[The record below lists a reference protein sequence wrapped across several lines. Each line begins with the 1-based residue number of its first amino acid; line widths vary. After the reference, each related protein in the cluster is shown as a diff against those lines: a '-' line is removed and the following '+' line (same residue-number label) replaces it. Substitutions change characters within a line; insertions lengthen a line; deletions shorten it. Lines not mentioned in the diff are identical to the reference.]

1 MAPLYTMT
9 IYNASGVI
17 QTIATDYMQLG
28 ISRQVNAIDGLT
40 FSMASTSPNAQYLQ
54 YGYIVSVTRQDN
66 AQGISASVEFAG
78 MIRRVVRIVSTQ
90 TIYQVTAVS
99 MMALLADRVVAYRAN
114 VANRSVF
121 SAVPAETILK
131 TLFNYN
137 CTTLAVTGTTSQ
149 RIINGSTTGMTTSAS
164 AGGGSIVSIACSMQ
178 NLLDVMQKV
187 AVGNGGDFDMIWT
200 APATYTFTWYLGQ
213 RGTNRSSSVILSVPT
228 GTIAE
233 LQVVTDR
240 TQDFTNV
247 ILGGS
252 GESLARGMYSRPAS
266 LNTGLSNREE
276 FIDSRNQGAG
286 TTAANYNSM
295 GDSALALQA
304 KKRTSYNVKLTQNAA
319 LKYGRDYFFGDLVSI
334 NDNGTLV
341 TQKVQGV
348 ALKFDNN
355 GSESVNVKLNNQ

>member
-1 MAPLYTMT
+1 MAPIYTMT

-17 QTIATDYMQLG
+17 QSVATDYMQLA

-54 YGYIVSVTRQDN
+54 YGYIVSVTRQDS
-66 AQGISASVEFAG
+66 AQGIDASVEFAG
-78 MIRRVVRIVSTQ
+78 MIRRIVRIASTQ
-90 TIYQVTAVS
+90 TIYQITAVS

-137 CTTLAVTGTTSQ
+137 CTTLAVTGTKSQ
-149 RIINGSTTGMTTSAS
+149 RIINGNTTGMTTSAS
-164 AGGGSIVSIACSMQ
+164 AGGGSTVSIACSMQ
-178 NLLDVMQKV
+178 NLLDTMQKV
-187 AVGNGGDFDMIWT
+187 AIGNGGDFDMIWT

-213 RGTNRSSSVILSVPT
+213 RGTNRSSSIILSVPT

-233 LQVVTDR
+233 LQVITDKL
-240 TQDFTNV
+240 QDFTNV

-252 GESLARGMYSRPAS
+252 GESLARNMYSRPAS
-266 LNTGLSNREE
+266 LNTGLANREE
-276 FIDSRNQGAG
+276 FIDLRNQGAG
-286 TTAANYNSM
+286 TTTANYHSI
-295 GDSALALQA
+295 GDSALALEA
-304 KKRTSYNVKLTQNAA
+304 KRDTVYTIKLTQNAA

-348 ALKFDNN
+348 ELGFNNN
-355 GSESVNVKLNNQ
+355 GSESVNVKLANQ

>member
-17 QTIATDYMQLG
+17 QTIATDYMQLE
-28 ISRQVNAIDGLT
+28 ISRQVNAIDGLAFT
-40 FSMASTSPNAQYLQ
+40 MASTSPNAQYLQ
-54 YGYIVSVTRQDN
+54 YGYIVSVTRQDA
-66 AQGISASVEFAG
+66 AQGIDASVEFAG
-78 MIRRVVRIVSTQ
+78 MIRRISRVVSTQ
-90 TIYQVTAVS
+90 TIYQITAVS
-99 MMALLADRVVAYRAN
+99 MMALLSDRVVAYRAN

-121 SAVPAETILK
+121 SAVAAETILK

-137 CTTLAVTGTTSQ
+137 CTTLAVTGTKSQ
-149 RIINGSTTGMTTSAS
+149 RIINGSTTGMTTAAT
-164 AGGGSIVSIACSMQ
+164 AGGGSTVNIACSMQ
-178 NLLDVMQKV
+178 NLLNTMQKV
-187 AVGNGGDFDMIWT
+187 AIGNGGDFDMVWT

-213 RGTNRSSSVILSVPT
+213 RGTNRSSTVILSVAT

-233 LQVVTDR
+233 LQVIIDKV
-240 TQDFTNV
+240 QDFTNV

-252 GESLARGMYSRPAS
+252 GESLARNMYSRPAA
-266 LNTGLSNREE
+266 LNTGLSNREQ

-286 TTAANYNSM
+286 TTTANYNSM

-304 KKRTSYNVKLTQNAA
+304 KKGTVYTAKLTQNAA

-348 ALKFDNN
+348 ELKFDNN
-355 GSESVNVKLNNQ
+355 GSESVNVKLANQ

>member
-17 QTIATDYMQLG
+17 QTIATDYMQLS
-28 ISRQVNAIDGLT
+28 ISRQVNSIDGLT

-54 YGYIVSVTRQDN
+54 YGYIVSVTRQDS

-78 MIRRVVRIVSTQ
+78 MIRRIVRIVSTQ
-90 TIYQVTAVS
+90 TIYQITAVS
-99 MMALLADRVVAYRAN
+99 MMALLSDRVVAYRAN

-121 SAVPAETILK
+121 AAVPAETVLK

-137 CTTLAVTGTTSQ
+137 CTTLAVTGTKSQ
-149 RIINGSTTGMTTSAS
+149 RVIDGTTTGMTTSAS
-164 AGGGSIVSIACSMQ
+164 AGGGSNVSIACSMQ
-178 NLLDVMQKV
+178 NLLDTMQKV
-187 AVGNGGDFDMIWT
+187 AIGNGGDFDMVWT

-240 TQDFTNV
+240 IQDFTNV

-252 GESLARGMYSRPAS
+252 GESLARNMYSRPAS
-266 LNTGLSNREE
+266 LNTGLSNREQ

-286 TTAANYNSM
+286 TTTANYNSI
-295 GDSALALQA
+295 GDSTLALQA

-348 ALKFDNN
+348 ELKFDNN